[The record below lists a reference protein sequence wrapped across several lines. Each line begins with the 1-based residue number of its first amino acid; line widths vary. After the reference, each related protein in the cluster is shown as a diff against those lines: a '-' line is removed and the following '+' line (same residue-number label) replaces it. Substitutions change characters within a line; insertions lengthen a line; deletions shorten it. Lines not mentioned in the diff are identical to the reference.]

1 MYHLNGPTHTEASE
15 EGRKEGLAA
24 ACGLFCGLYPSI
36 VCIVLGPWNPNT
48 SPYRHVRVS
57 PPLLSSLAVG
67 SRV

>member
-48 SPYRHVRVS
+48 SP
-57 PPLLSSLAVG
+57 
-67 SRV
+67 

>member
-36 VCIVLGPWNPNT
+36 VYVSYW
-48 SPYRHVRVS
+48 VRGTPTPALIS
-57 PPLLSSLAVG
+57 HGSQSSA
-67 SRV
+67 